1 MQTIPE
7 PQLRLA
13 VILAAL
19 AGMVDVVAFLSL
31 GGFFAS
37 FMSGNS
43 TRLAIGIG
51 GNLGD
56 AQLAAGLILSFVAG
70 VIGATLLGRDAG
82 RYRQV
87 RILATV
93 AALILACALVARPY
107 QATQLLLLAAAM
119 GAMNCIFERNG
130 EVSVG
135 LTYMTGTLVRLGQG
149 LARWMLREDSIE
161 GWRRHLLLWAAF
173 LGGGLVGVGL
183 YARIALATLYVAGL
197 AAAALTGWLWWQER
211 PAPPPAESAGAAS
224 PEESDASG

>member
-87 RILATV
+87 RILAAV
-93 AALILACALVARPY
+93 AALILACALIARPY

-149 LARWMLREDSIE
+149 LARWMLREDSME

-197 AAAALTGWLWWQER
+197 AAAAMAVWLWWQER
-211 PAPPPAESAGAAS
+211 PAPPPAESTGAAS